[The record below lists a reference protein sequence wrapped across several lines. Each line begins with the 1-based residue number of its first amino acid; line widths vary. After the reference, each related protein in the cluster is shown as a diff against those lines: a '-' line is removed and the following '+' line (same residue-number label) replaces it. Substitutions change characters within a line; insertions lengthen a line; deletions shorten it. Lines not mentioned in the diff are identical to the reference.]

1 MSFLSKLEDIE
12 QRYLDIEQQLGSP
25 EVLQDQKHYSELAK
39 THAEL
44 GEIVSAYRE
53 YKEVLQARDK
63 NKELLRDSDPDIRE
77 LAKSE
82 QEELEGKVERLEHEL
97 KMKLVPEDPMDRKAV
112 ILEIRAGTGGDEA
125 ALFVADL
132 LKMYIRYADGKG
144 WSAQLLNTQDSG
156 AGGYKEV
163 IGQISGDRVYSRLK
177 YESGVHR
184 VQRVPV
190 TESQGRIHT
199 STVTVAVLPEAE
211 EVDVQIE
218 QNDLRIDV
226 FRASGPGGQSVNTTD
241 SAVRLTHIP
250 TGVVVACQDQKS
262 QHKNRAKA
270 MQVLRSKLLKMKQD
284 EAKQEQDESRRS
296 QVGTGERSERIRT
309 YNFPQSRITDHRI
322 NLTTYN
328 LDVILH
334 GDLDQLIDPL
344 EKNFQAANL
353 KSAVQV

>member
-12 QRYLDIEQQLGSP
+12 QRYYDIEHQLGSP
-25 EVLQDQKHYSELAK
+25 EILQDQKQYSELAK

-44 GEIVSAYRE
+44 GDIVAAYRE
-53 YKEVLQARDK
+53 YKDALQDLEK

-77 LAKSE
+77 LAKAE
-82 QEELEGKVERLEHEL
+82 QEDLESKVEELEQQL
-97 KMKLVPEDPMDRKAV
+97 KLKLLPEDPLDKKAV

-125 ALFVADL
+125 ALFAADL
-132 LKMYIRYADGKG
+132 LKMYMRYAESKG
-144 WSAQLLNTQDSG
+144 WTTQLLNKQDAG
-156 AGGYKEV
+156 AGGFKEV
-163 IGQISGDRVYSRLK
+163 VGQISGKRVYSRLK

-184 VQRVPV
+184 VQRVPA

-211 EVDVQIE
+211 EVDVQID

-241 SAVRLTHIP
+241 SAVRITHIP
-250 TGVVVACQDQKS
+250 TGVVVACQDEKS

-270 MQVLRSKLLKMKQD
+270 MRVLRSKLLKMKQD

-328 LDVILH
+328 LDAILE

-344 EKNFQAANL
+344 EKNFQAENL